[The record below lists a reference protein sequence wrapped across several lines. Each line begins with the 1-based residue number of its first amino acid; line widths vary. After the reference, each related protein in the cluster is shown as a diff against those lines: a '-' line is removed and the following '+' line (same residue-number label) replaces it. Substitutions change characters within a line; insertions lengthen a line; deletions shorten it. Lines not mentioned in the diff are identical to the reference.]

1 MLKSVHSH
9 HNRIDNSQSQN
20 ENPQSGLMI
29 KNIEN
34 PKGPFFYFPLK
45 ITPEY

>member
-20 ENPQSGLMI
+20 ESPQSGLMI

-34 PKGPFFYFPLK
+34 PKALSFTFL
-45 ITPEY
+45 